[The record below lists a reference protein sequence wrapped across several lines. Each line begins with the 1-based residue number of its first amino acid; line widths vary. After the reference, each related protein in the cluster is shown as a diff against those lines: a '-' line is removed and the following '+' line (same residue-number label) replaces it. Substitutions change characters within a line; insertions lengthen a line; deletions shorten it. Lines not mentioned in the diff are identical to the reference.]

1 MRRLKNVLPPNEWFK
16 TKGFKEQYWLY
27 VVSNAVTK
35 PALYLINNPAENL
48 NIQEKVEVVRFIVPL
63 EEWRKKNKEV
73 ILWKQ

>member
-1 MRRLKNVLPPNEWFK
+1 MIIKNRGEIAGKRLIVVTNPS
-16 TKGFKEQYWLY
+16 LY
-27 VVSNAVTK
+27 I
-35 PALYLINNPAENL
+35 INNPAENL